1 MLQIKD
7 LKAKIDNKEI
17 LKGLNLEIKPGEV
30 HAIMGPNGSGKSTL
44 SNVLSGKKGYTVS
57 GDVTYLNENLLD
69 LEIEERAH
77 KGIFLAFQYPLEI
90 PGVNTNIFLK
100 TSLNAI
106 KKAKGEKELDA
117 IEFLKL
123 VKQKAFELKFD
134 EKILSRQLNVGF
146 SGGEKKKNEILQ
158 MSILNPK
165 LSILDET
172 DSGLDIDAL
181 KVVSEGVNALRS
193 KENSFLIITH
203 YQRLLEY
210 IKPDFVHVL
219 INGQIVKS
227 GGSELALELESKGYE
242 SLSWIMEQLK
252 VDFDRIVESLKLSKE
267 SINSR
272 KKNFIQFV
280 ENGFPNKRVEDWK
293 F

>member
-1 MLQIKD
+1 MLKIKN
-7 LKAKIDNKEI
+7 LKADIENKSI
-17 LKGLNLEIKPGEV
+17 LNNFNLEIKPGEV

-44 SNVLSGKKGYTVS
+44 SNILSGKKGYDVS
-57 GDVTYLNENLLD
+57 GEILFENKNIFE
-69 LEIEERAH
+69 LETEERAH

-106 KKAKGEKELDA
+106 RKARGEKELDA

-123 VKQKAFELKFD
+123 VKLKAKELKFD
-134 EKILSRQLNVGF
+134 EEKLNRQLNVGF

-181 KVVSEGVNALRS
+181 KIVANGVNKLKGKSNAVVV
-193 KENSFLIITH
+193 ITH
-203 YQRLLEY
+203 YQRLLDY
-210 IKPDFVHVL
+210 IVPDFVHVL
-219 INGQIVKS
+219 FDGKIVKS
-227 GGSELALELESKGYE
+227 GTKELAHELEAKGYD
-242 SLSWIMEQLK
+242 WI
-252 VDFDRIVESLKLSKE
+252 KE
-267 SINSR
+267 LA
-272 KKNFIQFV
+272 
-280 ENGFPNKRVEDWK
+280 
-293 F
+293 